1 MPGHTRRPSRPQ
13 ELWTFS
19 SQRLCLSSGA
29 GIAGLPF
36 GILFTST
43 GCLALFVF
51 FQFLAA
57 KLGLVSPWRD
67 DPEIAQPIWKAL
79 LGGAMILLIGGGHLA
94 IGSLLLWTHRVTIDR
109 ARDVVVLRTGWL
121 GVRCRRWPLS
131 EFREVQV
138 VPEPDTHPSD
148 RFRID
153 LAGDDSARVTVG
165 HVTMSQALADT
176 VASDVGTFTGLPVK
190 RTRDL
195 PH

>member
-1 MPGHTRRPSRPQ
+1 M
-13 ELWTFS
+13 
-19 SQRLCLSSGA
+19 
-29 GIAGLPF
+29 
-36 GILFTST
+36 
-43 GCLALFVF
+43 FVF

-57 KLGLVSPWRD
+57 KLGLVSLWRD

-138 VPEPDTHPSD
+138 VLEPDTLPPD

-153 LAGDDSARVTVG
+153 LAGNDSVRVTVG

-176 VASDVGTFTGLPVK
+176 VASEVGTFTGLPVK